1 MDWGLVGSAGPIG
14 GAVFLSYVLVLGNVF
29 GGFALAEPGDG
40 YIRSPY
46 WLGLRSDTVVA
57 IVVFQA
63 LAVVGYL
70 LWVPWLFTQGATI
83 TDSILDTRL
92 ARLGLLNGFL
102 LASTAWPYAAYYYM
116 LQPTLPRA
124 LGAAAPLWVAAACV
138 ILLLAGTFEARAPPY
153 AVVGILLVGSVV
165 VLADGIGWAALAIKR
180 VV

>member
-1 MDWGLVGSAGPIG
+1 M
-14 GAVFLSYVLVLGNVF
+14 LGNVF

-57 IVVFQA
+57 LVVFQA

-70 LWVPWLFTQGATI
+70 MWVPWLFTQGATI

-92 ARLGLLNGFL
+92 ARLGLLTRVPAGVGRRGR
-102 LASTAWPYAAYYYM
+102 TRRTTTCCR
-116 LQPTLPRA
+116 PTLPPRAGGGGPA
-124 LGAAAPLWVAAACV
+124 LGRRGVRDPAPRGHLRGPRAAH
-138 ILLLAGTFEARAPPY
+138 
-153 AVVGILLVGSVV
+153 AVVGILLLGSVV